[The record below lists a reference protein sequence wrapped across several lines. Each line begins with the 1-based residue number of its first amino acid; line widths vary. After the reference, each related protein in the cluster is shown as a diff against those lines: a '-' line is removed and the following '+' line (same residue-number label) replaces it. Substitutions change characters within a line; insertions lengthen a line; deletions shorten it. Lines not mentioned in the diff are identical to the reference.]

1 MSEVQKRYLSRRD
14 FLKLGAL
21 VTASA
26 ALASCAP
33 AIATLSPTIE
43 APKTPTTEV
52 TPTNIATETA
62 NPTPPPPTPEIKQF
76 SVCTPENFRDCPITV
91 EDLFNGNYLK
101 SLYTLSQPFNPS
113 IVSGAPLTRFTNDM
127 VSYPI
132 GTAPNFDVKGSESF
146 RRDVTA
152 GHVQFQGIDYV
163 VMPIEYFDKNNPDQ
177 NQWVITVMPFNSPG
191 HVFTK
196 EEELHTINVWRQEMN
211 ITVFMAIN
219 KGFFSGKP
227 DPLVAKTFAKFP
239 DMSERVDRFIEG
251 DMSALSEPGI
261 VLLNFIAS
269 EQGSWFK

>member
-1 MSEVQKRYLSRRD
+1 MSEGLSRRD

-33 AIATLSPTIE
+33 AIATFSPTIE
-43 APKTPTTEV
+43 ASKTPTTEV
-52 TPTNIATETA
+52 NPTNTAIEAT
-62 NPTPPPPTPEIKQF
+62 NPAPEADKFQI
-76 SVCTPENFRDCPITV
+76 CTPENFRDCPITL

-101 SLYTLSQPFNPS
+101 WLYTLSQPFNPS
-113 IVSGAPLTRFTNDM
+113 AINDAPLTRFTNDM

-132 GTAPNFDVKGSESF
+132 GTAPNFDVEGSESF

-177 NQWVITVMPFNSPG
+177 NQWVITIKPFNSPG
-191 HVFTK
+191 HTFTK
-196 EEELHTINVWRQEMN
+196 EEEMHTINVWRQEMN
-211 ITVFMAIN
+211 ITPFMAIN
-219 KGFFSGKP
+219 KEFFSGEP
-227 DPLVAKTFAKFP
+227 DPLVAESFAKFP
-239 DMSERVDRFIEG
+239 DMSERVDRFVDG
-251 DMSALSEPGI
+251 DMDALSEPGI

-269 EQGSWFK
+269 GQGNWFQ